1 MVMTQTI
8 INKIITYLESMKVV
22 VNENSDMEDIILQ
35 RDYHYGEDD
44 QLQECIDELRQWII
58 EQ

>member
-1 MVMTQTI
+1 MTQTI

-44 QLQECIDELRQWII
+44 QIQECIDTLHQWII

>member
-1 MVMTQTI
+1 MTQTI

-44 QLQECIDELRQWII
+44 QIQECINALHQWII

>member
-44 QLQECIDELRQWII
+44 QIQECINALHQWII